1 MGELLASIKFQCFR
15 LKEAKLSIILR
26 RVLLYVGYTNTIF
39 GDFRPYLLL
48 KELLMSV
55 VNPIQDQMI
64 LWLVIKFVLIV
75 QGNPIL
81 SFLKSFFCNIV

>member
-1 MGELLASIKFQCFR
+1 M
-15 LKEAKLSIILR
+15 
-26 RVLLYVGYTNTIF
+26 F

-55 VNPIQDQMI
+55 VNPIRDQMI

-75 QGNPIL
+75 QGD
-81 SFLKSFFCNIV
+81 SFLFFLEIIYL